1 MAQSRDYPPNV
12 PNGWKAVFDEQY
24 QTWYYVDLRTNK
36 SQWEPPRGT
45 TWPTPQN
52 YGPPSGP
59 PNGPPGGRPMYG
71 GGPQPQGYPQ
81 QPQVQRYQ
89 TQPVYYQQAQPVYVQ
104 QPIQQPTSHSHKS
117 GMGSGLLGAGAGLL
131 GGMLLADALRPED
144 NIYEIN
150 DNGGPG
156 FGGFGDFGPGGFGGP
171 GGPGFDGFG
180 GPGDFGG
187 PGGFF

>member
-1 MAQSRDYPPNV
+1 
-12 PNGWKAVFDEQY
+12 
-24 QTWYYVDLRTNK
+24 
-36 SQWEPPRGT
+36 
-45 TWPTPQN
+45 
-52 YGPPSGP
+52 
-59 PNGPPGGRPMYG
+59 MYG
-71 GGPQPQGYPQ
+71 GGP